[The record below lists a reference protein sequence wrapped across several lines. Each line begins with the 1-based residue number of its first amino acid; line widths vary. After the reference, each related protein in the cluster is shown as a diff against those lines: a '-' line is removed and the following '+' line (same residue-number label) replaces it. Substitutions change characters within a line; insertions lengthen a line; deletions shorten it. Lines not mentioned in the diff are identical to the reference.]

1 MRPRPLLLSLSLMCA
16 TVIAGLVLRFAPV
29 GLPSGIVKYGGSTMW
44 ALMIYWVVST
54 LLPRWRLPAAGLVAT
69 IIATAVEFG
78 KLYRSPWLDAFRLTL
93 PGILLLGKYFSCWD
107 IVAYWLAIAF
117 GVLADRKLR
126 SPEGDARS

>member
-1 MRPRPLLLSLSLMCA
+1 MCA
-16 TVIAGLVLRFAPV
+16 TVSAGLVLRFAPV
-29 GLPSGIVKYGGSTMW
+29 GLPSGIIKYGGSTMW

-93 PGILLLGKYFSCWD
+93 PGILLLGKYFSYWD
-107 IVAYWLAIAF
+107 IVAYWLAIAV

-126 SPEGDARS
+126 PHDGNVRS